1 MAEQSHTPGPWG
13 WFGNESGIYLATP
26 DRGRTYVMGFR
37 RRGMNGAEPTFRDG
51 GIMRPA
57 SELVRFAV
65 GEGTAKGFA
74 EGRADR
80 SVYRYDISAVD
91 HPDAR
96 LIAAAPE
103 LLEALKRLSVQM
115 NNLIMVCD
123 VPDRFAEAFNE
134 GQRQADAAVAKATGE
149 SAT

>member
-1 MAEQSHTPGPWG
+1 MGGQSHTAGPWG

-37 RRGMNGAEPTFRDG
+37 RRGMNSAEPTFRDG
-51 GIMRPA
+51 GVMRPA

-74 EGRADR
+74 EGKADR

-103 LLEALKRLSVQM
+103 LLEALKGMVGAFGDITITVDGVVQPETDPE
-115 NNLIMVCD
+115 II
-123 VPDRFAEAFNE
+123 
-134 GQRQADAAVAKATGE
+134 AARAAIAKATGAGE
-149 SAT
+149 